1 MRSRY
6 KTIGELVRLVDT
18 RNKEGS
24 LYPVMGINISKNFMP
39 SIANTNNVDLSKY
52 KLIRKGQFAY
62 NGMHVGRD
70 EAVIVALYTKDE
82 PALVSPAYS
91 VFEVSEPDEIS
102 PEFLMMWFQRAES
115 DRLGWFISDGSIRAS
130 LPWERFCET
139 KVPIPSDKNMLNHAA
154 TINSTLQEIER
165 RYLSSS
171 KNLQLICDAFMSNV
185 IENYQAKRLGDY
197 IEQSTSTNYGL
208 GLDKVRGVS
217 ISKALIRPKAN
228 MTDVDLSDYKLLKPN
243 EFAFIPTTSRSGDK
257 IGIALNTVE
266 DYLVSKIYPVFRISE
281 GEDLLPQYLLLWFKR
296 PQFDRYARFHSW
308 GSARETF
315 NWEDMC
321 QVTLPV
327 PPKEVQESIIAM
339 HEVLQTRI
347 SISMKVQKMISS
359 SAPIL
364 FAGIIRDIEKDA
376 A

>member
-1 MRSRY
+1 
-6 KTIGELVRLVDT
+6 
-18 RNKEGS
+18 
-24 LYPVMGINISKNFMP
+24 
-39 SIANTNNVDLSKY
+39 
-52 KLIRKGQFAY
+52 
-62 NGMHVGRD
+62 
-70 EAVIVALYTKDE
+70 
-82 PALVSPAYS
+82 
-91 VFEVSEPDEIS
+91 
-102 PEFLMMWFQRAES
+102 MMWFQRSES
-115 DRLGWFISDGSIRAS
+115 DRFGWFISDGSVRSS
-130 LPWERFCET
+130 LDWERFCEI
-139 KVPIPSDKNMLNHAA
+139 KVPIHPDQQARTNAS
-154 TINSTLQEIER
+154 TIYSALQESER
-165 RYLSSS
+165 RFSRSSRV
-171 KNLQLICDAFMSNV
+171 LQIACDSFMSNV
-185 IENYQAKRLGDY
+185 IEDYEPKRLGDY
-197 IEQSTSTNYGL
+197 IEQSSSTNYGL

-217 ISKALIRPKAN
+217 ITKALIRPKAN
-228 MTDVDLSDYKLLKPN
+228 LTDVDLSDYKLLKPN

-257 IGIALNTVE
+257 IGIALNTGE

-281 GEDLLPQYLLLWFKR
+281 AKDLLPQYLLLWFKR